1 MLSAAHGQPQPA
13 AGDAGSSV
21 TALQDEVATLRSSL
35 QRVEQELAALRS
47 TVRELAVDAGMHEK
61 ADGFSFSGQIG
72 HFGNQDW
79 LSARL
84 EGTEAMFSGEC
95 RGFDVA
101 GFHSWFLGK
110 VHAVPTSEQ
119 HHCEFAVASD
129 GRGCVSLQFD
139 GPCTYQAFSMQEV
152 RRHVLASIEFNQM
165 PVCSDDSDMG
175 SCSDSDESGQ
185 YSGSDG
191 YESGGCD

>member
-21 TALQDEVATLRSSL
+21 TALQDEVAALRSSL
-35 QRVEQELAALRS
+35 QRAEQELAALRS

-101 GFHSWFLGK
+101 SFHSWFLGK
-110 VHAVPTSEQ
+110 VHAVLTSEQ

-139 GPCTYQAFSMQEV
+139 GPVISWSANPYFAY
-152 RRHVLASIEFNQM
+152 LAGGDLQ
-165 PVCSDDSDMG
+165 DKHG
-175 SCSDSDESGQ
+175 SN
-185 YSGSDG
+185 
-191 YESGGCD
+191 